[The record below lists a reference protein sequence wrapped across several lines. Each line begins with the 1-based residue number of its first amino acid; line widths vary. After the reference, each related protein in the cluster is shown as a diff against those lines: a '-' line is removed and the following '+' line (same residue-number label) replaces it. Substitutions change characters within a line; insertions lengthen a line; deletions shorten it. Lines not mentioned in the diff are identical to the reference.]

1 MLFFCHFL
9 CDDISTEKVYSL
21 VKACTLLIVHMYTL
35 GDRSCASMA
44 KSFILI
50 GKPCTLAAT
59 RFTNSLM
66 TDDNLTRRIKSYW
79 NLFILYEK
87 KFAQKWPCI
96 LTFCF
101 IPTGPKLKVRFNFY
115 RFQKQF
121 FSHRIIELFQ
131 HIYHTLTL
139 SLLDSAEELMHS
151 IRRSPSCH
159 FEWHKLS
166 HGRLPNDS
174 KGCFVLKTM
183 PLK

>member
-1 MLFFCHFL
+1 MWIFWKDDVYGNRVDKSHQNQHEKKNQMTFPPQNAHFL

-101 IPTGPKLKVRFNFY
+101 IPTGPKLKVCFNFY
-115 RFQKQF
+115 IFQKQF
-121 FSHRIIELFQ
+121 FSVSCHGRIISAYLSYSYSIITGSRWEVDAFN
-131 HIYHTLTL
+131 LT
-139 SLLDSAEELMHS
+139 
-151 IRRSPSCH
+151 
-159 FEWHKLS
+159 
-166 HGRLPNDS
+166 
-174 KGCFVLKTM
+174 
-183 PLK
+183 